1 MKKVLII
8 TGILALLATMQT
20 AFAQECNS
28 DCQLQQVNSYF
39 LALDK
44 VSRKGSTAE
53 DIEALLSLTH
63 DDVKYIHV
71 EYEANF
77 TKETWRKAFL
87 RNLAKDSYQHTDK
100 NQIQILQSIAGKNH
114 LAVEYSHGVI
124 QPDGQWKKSKQ
135 KLVLFGFTDGKLSLI
150 KELW

>member
-1 MKKVLII
+1 MKKIFII
-8 TGILALLATMQT
+8 TGILALLATTQT
-20 AFAQECNS
+20 VFAKECDS
-28 DCQLQQVNSYF
+28 SCQLQQVNAYF
-39 LALDK
+39 FALDK

-77 TKETWRKAFL
+77 TKETWREAFF
-87 RNLAKDSYQHTDK
+87 RNLEKDSYQHTDK

-124 QPDGQWKKSKQ
+124 QQDGQWKKSKQ
-135 KLVLFGFTDGKLSLI
+135 KLALFGFSDGKLSLI